1 MAFNCP
7 LCGAVTY
14 TKTSKSM
21 SSETRRSYH
30 QCQNML
36 CGCSFTTITSVE
48 IYLTK
53 TIHKSYL
60 KALRSRWMSYLKA
73 LRSRWMSY
81 LDHIEE
87 KSRWRCFDG

>member
-7 LCGAVTY
+7 KCGAVTY

-30 QCQNML
+30 QCQNIL

-53 TIHKSYL
+53 TIPQELPEDFEIPMDELPKSH
-60 KALRSRWMSYLKA
+60 RG
-73 LRSRWMSY
+73 
-81 LDHIEE
+81 E
-87 KSRWRCFDG
+87 KQMEMF

>member
-21 SSETRRSYH
+21 SSEPRRSYH

-36 CGCSFTTITSVE
+36 SGCSFTTITSV
-48 IYLTK
+48 
-53 TIHKSYL
+53 
-60 KALRSRWMSYLKA
+60 
-73 LRSRWMSY
+73 
-81 LDHIEE
+81 
-87 KSRWRCFDG
+87 